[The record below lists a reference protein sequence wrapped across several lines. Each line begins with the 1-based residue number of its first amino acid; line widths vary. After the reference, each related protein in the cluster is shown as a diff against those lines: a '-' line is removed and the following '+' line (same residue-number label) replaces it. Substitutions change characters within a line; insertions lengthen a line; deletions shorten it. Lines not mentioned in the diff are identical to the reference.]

1 MVGRTGSGVALRPR
15 SQSGFSRARPAT
27 VCAVTEPLQSL
38 ISAVCPLL
46 WGPLIGVHQ
55 SAVVTVC
62 HRAVSTRG
70 PGGEAGTKIRN
81 EQ

>member
-1 MVGRTGSGVALRPR
+1 MVGHTGSGVALRPR
-15 SQSGFSRARPAT
+15 PQSGFSRAWPPTA
-27 VCAVTEPLQSL
+27 CAVTEPLQSL

-46 WGPLIGVHQ
+46 RGALIGVHQ

-70 PGGEAGTKIRN
+70 PGGEAGTEIRN

>member
-1 MVGRTGSGVALRPR
+1 MGRIGSGVALRPR
-15 SQSGFSRARPAT
+15 PQSGFSGAWPPT
-27 VCAVTEPLQSL
+27 GCAVTEALQFL

-46 WGPLIGVHQ
+46 RGPLIGVHQ
-55 SAVVTVC
+55 SAMVTVC